1 MCGRLLGRLLG
12 TTRSNDT
19 GDRPTGHP
27 VAFLAYRPM
36 DPPTEIVPYTPGL
49 RFRCQTCGGAGALD
63 DIDVLS
69 TYEDLPAAQGDAEHV
84 DPKHGPGRPPS
95 PFPINRRVA

>member
-1 MCGRLLGRLLG
+1 
-12 TTRSNDT
+12 
-19 GDRPTGHP
+19 
-27 VAFLAYRPM
+27 M

-69 TYEDLPAAQGDAEHV
+69 TYEDLPAAQGDAEDV